1 MARNK
6 FSRVLLA
13 GLITSFAGGVI
24 DLVVSLIET
33 FFFNHPL
40 DLLRDVIVV
49 IFLFVVGA
57 IILFMLWRRK

>member
-1 MARNK
+1 MGKSK
-6 FSRVLLA
+6 FSRILLA

-33 FFFNHPL
+33 FLFNHPI
-40 DLLRDVIVV
+40 DLLRDLIIV

-57 IILFMLWRRK
+57 IILFILWRKK